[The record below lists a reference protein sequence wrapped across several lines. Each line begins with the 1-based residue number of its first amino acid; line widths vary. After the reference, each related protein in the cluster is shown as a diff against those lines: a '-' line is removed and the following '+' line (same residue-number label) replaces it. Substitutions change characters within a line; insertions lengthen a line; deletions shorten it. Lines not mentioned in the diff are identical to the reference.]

1 MTDQQANAARFGGS
15 FIKRIFSP
23 DHVIG
28 QQLLAL
34 RMRLQMLAWQPV
46 SDDDRALRSV
56 IATLAPAYTMMSLDR
71 LRTLAAHAETVHRE
85 GVVGAVVECGSW
97 RGGSLALIDWVMRR
111 RRDAR
116 SLWAFDSFEGLP
128 PPGARDSA
136 SARHGFF
143 PGWCAATEDDV
154 RRAFAAAGNQTDR
167 LRVVRGWLAD
177 TIPMIDTGPIALLS
191 LDVDWHD
198 SVRTALEGLFDRVS
212 PGGIINVDDY
222 GRWSGCDEAV
232 HEFMRS
238 RRLPIAM
245 LQRTGR
251 HGAWLQKPR

>member
-1 MTDQQANAARFGGS
+1 MTDQQANGAPRVGS
-15 FIKRIFSP
+15 LITRVLSP

-28 QQLLAL
+28 QQLLAV
-34 RMRLQMLAWQPV
+34 RMRFQMLAWQPV
-46 SDDDRALRSV
+46 SDDDRALQSA

-71 LRTLAAHAETVHRE
+71 LRRLAAHAETVHRE
-85 GVVGAVVECGSW
+85 GVVGAIVECGSW

-111 RRDAR
+111 RHDAR
-116 SLWAFDSFEGLP
+116 PLWAFDSFEGLP

-136 SARHGFF
+136 AARRGFF

-154 RRAFAAAGNQTDR
+154 RRAFEAVGNGIDG
-167 LRVVRGWLAD
+167 LHVVRGWLAD
-177 TIPMIDTGPIALLS
+177 TIPSVDTGPIALLS

-212 PGGIINVDDY
+212 AGGIINVDDY

-232 HEFMRS
+232 HEFMTS
-238 RRLPIAM
+238 RELPLTM